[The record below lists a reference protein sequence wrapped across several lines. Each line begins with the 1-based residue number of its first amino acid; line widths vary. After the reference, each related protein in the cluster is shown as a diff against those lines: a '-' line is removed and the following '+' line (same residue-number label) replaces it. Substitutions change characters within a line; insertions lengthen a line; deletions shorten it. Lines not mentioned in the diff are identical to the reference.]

1 MSRFNADEV
10 LSKFIY
16 DDEEAGSASED
27 ENSDHCEENYSES
40 EQSVIESNCDDYEDE
55 EENLSSV
62 YDLNQ
67 EKSLP
72 HSKTTE
78 SMQSVAKNIPE
89 SFSAASMQSLVKNIA
104 HSDSKMSIEA
114 MSISN
119 SNQNILTAIPTKSFF
134 KEPPVP
140 PSKKYPTNYTS
151 TIFTQVKKKSSK
163 VLNKSINSK
172 ATSKKALKHEILVNY
187 FYLLKTL
194 IRIFV
199 HTLFMDKIL
208 KIRLNFIA
216 IFGQKISFFC
226 LRNTDKIKDIL
237 YMSNNFLK
245 II

>member
-1 MSRFNADEV
+1 MSRSNADEV
-10 LSKFIY
+10 LSKLIY
-16 DDEEAGSASED
+16 DDEEAGSAGED

-55 EENLSSV
+55 
-62 YDLNQ
+62 DLNK

-78 SMQSVAKNIPE
+78 SMQSVAKNITE

-151 TIFTQVKKKSSK
+151 TIFTQVKTKGSK
-163 VLNKSINSK
+163 VLNKSTNSK
-172 ATSKKALKHEILVNY
+172 ATSKKALKNEILVYY
-187 FYLLKTL
+187 FLKIL
-194 IRIFV
+194 ILIFV

-208 KIRLNFIA
+208 KI
-216 IFGQKISFFC
+216 
-226 LRNTDKIKDIL
+226 
-237 YMSNNFLK
+237 LK
-245 II
+245 IRLKLIEY